1 MVFFPS
7 KFPKGRVPD
16 RVYFFNI
23 LNSLMEGYVKELI
36 RYANEVRTSAE
47 QRAQAQQTIEV
58 NEEWWNKLKEIP
70 FVSCKFNIT
79 SNFLQ
84 NAKEI
89 SSTCSRRA
97 QNRYLRR
104 GNDERL
110 GSLGHLLSGK
120 ITCPSHRSNHRPTRV
135 WLWSTWLRRRR
146 RMTNFHRPRRVPSKN
161 HVPQLLRHDGAQRQ
175 GPPTSTEIG
184 ACLILFSNIFR
195 K

>member
-1 MVFFPS
+1 MVYFPS

-36 RYANEVRTSAE
+36 RHANEVRTSAE
-47 QRAQAQQTIEV
+47 QKAQAQQTIEV
-58 NEEWWNKLKEIP
+58 NEEWWQKLKEIP

-79 SNFLQ
+79 SNSLQ
-84 NAKEI
+84 NVKEI

-97 QNRYLRR
+97 PNRYLRR
-104 GNDERL
+104 GNEERL
-110 GSLGHLLSGK
+110 GSLEHLHSGRS
-120 ITCPSHRSNHRPTRV
+120 TWSSHRPNHRPTRV
-135 WLWSTWLRRRR
+135 WLWSIWLKKRRRT
-146 RMTNFHRPRRVPSKN
+146 TNFHQLRRVPSKN
-161 HVPQLLRHDGAQRQ
+161 HVPQLLRRDGAQRQ

-184 ACLILFSNIFR
+184 AYLILFSNIFR